1 MLIISIKIKHKKAI
15 NQEIIKPALLSL
27 SLFFKFILEKFDFW
41 VEIKD
46 DLVFAW
52 LEGHKENYLED
63 RLKILGH
70 LVMHTR
76 QLDMVLSN
84 KARMNWYVEET
95 LKQIASFVNISLEPF
110 AP

>member
-1 MLIISIKIKHKKAI
+1 
-15 NQEIIKPALLSL
+15 
-27 SLFFKFILEKFDFW
+27 LFFKFILEKFDFW